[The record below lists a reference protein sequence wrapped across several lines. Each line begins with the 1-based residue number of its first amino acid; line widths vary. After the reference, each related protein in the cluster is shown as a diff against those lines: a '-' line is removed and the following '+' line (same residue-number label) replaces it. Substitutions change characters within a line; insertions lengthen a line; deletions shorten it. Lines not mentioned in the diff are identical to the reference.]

1 MYIPNQFQQADRT
14 KLLAFMRNHSFAA
27 LVSANPAAPLASH
40 LPLLVDEHDGQL
52 VLRGHM
58 ARANPQ
64 WREHPLRVLAIFS
77 GPHAYISPTWYDAE
91 NTVPTWDYLSVH
103 AVGTLRLDD
112 DEVSVRRFF
121 EDLARTYEGEPA
133 QLWQARLGA
142 ETFASFIQQI
152 VCFRIQV
159 EDLQGA
165 WKLNQNHPEQRR
177 RKVIA
182 ALHAHGD
189 EDAVAIATAMAATL
203 SDPAATA

>member
-1 MYIPNQFQQADRT
+1 MYIPTLFQQADRT
-14 KLLAFMRNHSFAA
+14 ELLAFMRSHSFAA
-27 LVSANPAAPLASH
+27 LVSACPAAPIASH

-91 NTVPTWDYLSVH
+91 NTVPTWDYLAVH
-103 AVGTLRLDD
+103 AAGTLRLDE
-112 DEVSVRRFF
+112 DEASVRRFF
-121 EDLARTYEGEPA
+121 ADLAHAYEGEQA
-133 QLWQARLGA
+133 QTWQARLGT

-165 WKLNQNHPEQRR
+165 WKLNQNHPEPRR

-182 ALHAHGD
+182 ALRARGD
-189 EDAVAIATAMAATL
+189 EDAAAIAAAMAATL
-203 SDPAATA
+203 GSPAATA

>member
-1 MYIPNQFQQADRT
+1 MYIPTLFQQSDRSA
-14 KLLAFMRNHSFAA
+14 LLALMRSHSFAT
-27 LVSANPAAPLASH
+27 LVSAGPAAPTASH

-91 NTVPTWDYLSVH
+91 DTVPTWDYLSVH
-103 AVGTLRLDD
+103 AEGTLRLYDD
-112 DEVSVRRFF
+112 DLSVRSFF
-121 EDLARTYEGEPA
+121 ADLAQAYEGEQA

-142 ETFASFIQQI
+142 ETFSSFVQQI

-159 EDLQGA
+159 EVLQGA
-165 WKLNQNHPEQRR
+165 WKLNQNHPEPRR

-182 ALHAHGD
+182 ALRARGD
-189 EDAVAIATAMAATL
+189 ADSAAIADAMAATL
-203 SDPAATA
+203 TGPASSA